1 MTSSQGPGTTD
12 AGRARNNSVPGVY
25 ARLGVK
31 PIINAGSWL
40 TALGGS
46 LMAPEVLRAME
57 EASTA
62 FVDLRALQT
71 AAGEVLARACG
82 AEAGFV
88 TGGAAASNVLMAAA
102 CMTGDDP
109 SKIDRLPDANGMKN
123 EVVLFDGHGN
133 HYDSN
138 YEIAGATIVRWGS
151 SGPEDSEESATGSIQ
166 DQLGEAFSDQT
177 CAMAW
182 IAAPFMRDPM
192 PFKEAAAIA
201 REHGIPIIVD
211 AAAEVPPAD
220 NLTRFISEGA
230 DMVGYSGGKGIGGP
244 QGSGMLVGREDLIA
258 AAYENHLNSRGT
270 RAGVGRSAKAS
281 KEDIVGLVTALQI
294 FTDSD
299 HEAVRA
305 GWRAGAEH
313 IVKHLKGI
321 EGLAIVLEDG
331 DPNRQGPQAVIYF
344 ESDWDGPDSG
354 EVRAALLAGDP
365 AIHVGAGVYGDEI
378 NIVMVNVQQGEER
391 IIADRLE
398 EILVEK
404 AKRQPII

>member
-1 MTSSQGPGTTD
+1 MTSSQGSNGEI
-12 AGRARNNSVPGVY
+12 PGVY

-46 LMAPEVLRAME
+46 LMAPEVLRAMQ

-62 FVDLRALQT
+62 FVDLRALQI
-71 AAGEVLARACG
+71 AAGEVLSRACG

-102 CMTGDDP
+102 CMTGNDP
-109 SKIDRLPDANGMKN
+109 ARIDRLPDSSGMKN
-123 EVVLFDGHGN
+123 EVVLFNGHRN

-138 YEIAGATIVRWGS
+138 YEIAGATIVPWGFA
-151 SGPEDSEESATGSIQ
+151 GNGKTYQLEEAIT
-166 DQLGEAFSDQT
+166 EQT

-182 IAAPFMRDPM
+182 ISAPFMRHPM
-192 PFKEAAAIA
+192 PFSEAARIA
-201 REHGIPIIVD
+201 HDKGVPVIVD
-211 AAAEVPPAD
+211 AAAEVPPPE
-220 NLTRFISEGA
+220 NLTRFVSEGA

-244 QGSGMLVGREDLIA
+244 QGTGLLVGRRDLVE

-281 KEDIVGLVTALQI
+281 KEDIAGLVTALQM
-294 FTDSD
+294 FTDTD
-299 HEAVRA
+299 HEAVWA
-305 GWRAGAEH
+305 GWRVQAKH
-313 IVKHLKGI
+313 IVGRLRDI
-321 EGLAIVLEDG
+321 PGLRVVLEDG

-344 ESDWDGPDSG
+344 ERGWDGPDPDA
-354 EVRAALLAGDP
+354 VRSALRGGDP
-365 AIHVGAGVYGDEI
+365 AIHVGAGGYGNEI
-378 NIVMVNVQQGEER
+378 NVVMVNVQPGEER

-398 EILVEK
+398 EILSGSS
-404 AKRQPII
+404 

>member
-1 MTSSQGPGTTD
+1 VTSSQRPGSSD
-12 AGRARNNSVPGVY
+12 AGRALGNTVPGVY

-46 LMAPEVLRAME
+46 LMAPEILRAME

-102 CMTGDDP
+102 CMAGDDP
-109 SKIDRLPDANGMKN
+109 LKIDRLPDSSGMKN
-123 EVVLFDGHGN
+123 EVILFDGHGN

-138 YEIAGATIVRWGS
+138 YEIAGATIVRWGPS
-151 SGPEDSEESATGSIQ
+151 DPSDSGDFTTDGNPSRLE
-166 DQLGEAFSDQT
+166 EAFSNQS

-201 REHGIPIIVD
+201 REHGVPVIVD

-244 QGSGMLVGREDLIA
+244 QGSGMLVGRKDLVL

-294 FTDSD
+294 FTDTD
-299 HEAVRA
+299 HEAVWA

-313 IVKHLKGI
+313 IVERLRGI
-321 EGLAIVLEDG
+321 DGLRIILEDG

-344 ESDWDGPDSG
+344 ESNWDGPAPD

-365 AIHVGAGVYGDEI
+365 AIHVGAAGYDDEI
-378 NIVMVNVQQGEER
+378 NIVMVNVQSGEER

-398 EILVEK
+398 EILVEEN
-404 AKRQPII
+404 

>member
-1 MTSSQGPGTTD
+1 MTSSQMPGSSD
-12 AGRARNNSVPGVY
+12 AGRALSDSIPGVY
-25 ARLGVK
+25 ARLGVR

-62 FVDLRALQT
+62 FIDLRALQT

-109 SKIDRLPDANGMKN
+109 SKIDRLPDSSGMKN
-123 EVVLFDGHGN
+123 EVVLFNGHEN

-138 YEIAGATIVRWGS
+138 YEASGATIVRWGS
-151 SGPEDSEESATGSIQ
+151 FCPENSGDSATDSIQ
-166 DQLGEAFSDQT
+166 AQLEQAFSDQT

-182 IAAPFMRDPM
+182 VSAPFMRDPM

-201 REHGIPIIVD
+201 RERAIPVIVD
-211 AAAEVPPAD
+211 AAAEVPPAE
-220 NLTRFISEGA
+220 NLTRFINDGA

-244 QGSGMLVGREDLIA
+244 QGSGILVGREDLVL

-270 RAGVGRSAKAS
+270 RAGIGRSSKAS
-281 KEDIVGLVTALQI
+281 KEDIVGLVTAIQI
-294 FTDSD
+294 FTDAD
-299 HEAVRA
+299 HESVWA

-313 IVKHLKGI
+313 IVERLKGI
-321 EGLAIVLEDG
+321 DGLRIALEDG

-344 ESDWDGPDSG
+344 ESVWDGPNPG

-365 AIHVGAGVYGDEI
+365 AIHVGEGGYGDEI
-378 NIVMVNVQQGEER
+378 NIVMVNVQSGEER

-398 EILVEK
+398 EILVEEN
-404 AKRQPII
+404 

>member
-1 MTSSQGPGTTD
+1 MTSSHGP
-12 AGRARNNSVPGVY
+12 VPGVY

-46 LMAPEVLRAME
+46 LMSPEVLRAMQ

-62 FVDLRALQT
+62 FVDLHALQL
-71 AAGEVLARACG
+71 AAGEVLARASG

-102 CMTGDDP
+102 CMAGDDP
-109 SKIDRLPDANGMKN
+109 SKIDRLPDSRGMKN
-123 EVVLFDGHGN
+123 ELVLFDGHRN

-138 YEIAGATIVRWGS
+138 YEIAGATIVPWGFA
-151 SGPEDSEESATGSIQ
+151 GNGKPYQLEEAIN
-166 DQLGEAFSDQT
+166 ERT

-182 IAAPFMRDPM
+182 IEAPFMKHPM
-192 PFKEAAAIA
+192 PFAEAAQIA
-201 REHGIPIIVD
+201 HGREVPVIVD

-220 NLTRFISEGA
+220 NLTRFISDGA

-244 QGSGMLVGREDLIA
+244 QGSGMLVGRNDLVA
-258 AAYENHLNSRGT
+258 AAYENHLNSCGT

-281 KEDIVGLVTALQI
+281 KEDIVGFVTALQM
-294 FTDSD
+294 FTDTD
-299 HEAVRA
+299 HEAVWA

-313 IVKHLKGI
+313 IVDRLRGI
-321 EGLAIVLEDG
+321 DGLRVVLEDG

-344 ESDWDGPDSG
+344 EHGWDGPDPG
-354 EVRAALLAGDP
+354 EVRAALRAVDP
-365 AIHVGAGVYGDEI
+365 AIHVGAGGYGDEI
-378 NIVMVNVQQGEER
+378 NIVMVNVQPGEER
-391 IIADRLE
+391 IIADRLRE
-398 EILVEK
+398 VLSG
-404 AKRQPII
+404 PN

>member
-1 MTSSQGPGTTD
+1 MSSQRPDWSD
-12 AGRARNNSVPGVY
+12 AGRGRGKTVPGVY

-71 AAGEVLARACG
+71 AVGDVLARACG

-102 CMTGDDP
+102 CMAGDDP
-109 SKIDRLPDANGMKN
+109 SKIDRLPDSSGMKN

-151 SGPEDSEESATGSIQ
+151 FDPSDSEDSRDSATVSIH
-166 DQLGEAFSDQT
+166 DQLEEAFSDQT

-192 PFKEAAAIA
+192 PFKEAAGIA
-201 REHGIPIIVD
+201 REHGIPVIVD

-220 NLTRFISEGA
+220 NLTRFINEGA

-244 QGSGMLVGREDLIA
+244 QGSGMLVGREMLVA
-258 AAYENHLNSRGT
+258 AAYENHLNSRGM

-299 HEAVRA
+299 HEAVWA
-305 GWRAGAEH
+305 GWRAGAQY
-313 IVKHLKGI
+313 IVKRLGNI
-321 EGLAIVLEDG
+321 NGLRIVLEDG

-344 ESDWDGPDSG
+344 ESDWAGPTPD
-354 EVRAALLAGDP
+354 EVRKALLAGDP
-365 AIHVGAGVYGDEI
+365 PIHVGAGGYGDEI
-378 NIVMVNVQQGEER
+378 NIVMVNVQSGEER

-398 EILVEK
+398 EILAYEN
-404 AKRQPII
+404 

>member
-1 MTSSQGPGTTD
+1 VTSSQAPGSSD
-12 AGRARNNSVPGVY
+12 SGRAQGKAVPGVY

-62 FVDLRALQT
+62 FVDLRALQA

-82 AEAGFV
+82 AESGFV
-88 TGGAAASNVLMAAA
+88 TGGAAASNLLMAAA

-109 SKIDRLPDANGMKN
+109 SKIDQLPNSSGMKN

-151 SGPEDSEESATGSIQ
+151 SGPDDSGGSGTGSIQ
-166 DQLGEAFSDQT
+166 DQLEAAFSDQT

-201 REHGIPIIVD
+201 RELGIPVIVD

-220 NLTRFISEGA
+220 NLTRFITEGA

-244 QGSGMLVGREDLIA
+244 QGSGMLVGREDLVL

-313 IVKHLKGI
+313 IVERLGNI
-321 EGLAIVLEDG
+321 DGLRIVLEDG

-344 ESDWDGPDSG
+344 ESDWDGPDPG
-354 EVRAALLAGDP
+354 DVRAALLAGDP
-365 AIHVGAGVYGDEI
+365 AIHVGAGGYGDEI
-378 NIVMVNVQQGEER
+378 NIVMVNVQSGEER
-391 IIADRLE
+391 IIAERLE
-398 EILVEK
+398 EILVEEN
-404 AKRQPII
+404 

>member
-1 MTSSQGPGTTD
+1 
-12 AGRARNNSVPGVY
+12 VY

-62 FVDLRALQT
+62 FVELRALQA

-109 SKIDRLPDANGMKN
+109 SKIDRLPDSSGMKN

-151 SGPEDSEESATGSIQ
+151 SGPGDSGGPGNSGNSATDGSPAR
-166 DQLGEAFSDQT
+166 LEEAFSDQT
-177 CAMAW
+177 AAMAW

-201 REHGIPIIVD
+201 RDHGVPVIVD

-244 QGSGMLVGREDLIA
+244 QGSGILVGREKLVA

-313 IVKHLKGI
+313 IVERLGHI
-321 EGLAIVLEDG
+321 DGLRIVLEDG

-344 ESDWDGPDSG
+344 ESSWDGPGPG

-365 AIHVGAGVYGDEI
+365 AIHVGAGGYGDEI
-378 NIVMVNVQQGEER
+378 NIVMVNVQSGEER

-398 EILVEK
+398 EILAEEN
-404 AKRQPII
+404 

>member
-1 MTSSQGPGTTD
+1 
-12 AGRARNNSVPGVY
+12 
-25 ARLGVK
+25 
-31 PIINAGSWL
+31 
-40 TALGGS
+40 
-46 LMAPEVLRAME
+46 
-57 EASTA
+57 
-62 FVDLRALQT
+62 
-71 AAGEVLARACG
+71 
-82 AEAGFV
+82 
-88 TGGAAASNVLMAAA
+88 
-102 CMTGDDP
+102 MTGDDP
-109 SKIDRLPDANGMKN
+109 SRIDRLPDSSGMKN

-151 SGPEDSEESATGSIQ
+151 PSPSDSENSGDSGDSAKGSIQ
-166 DQLGEAFSDQT
+166 DQLEEAFSDQT

-201 REHGIPIIVD
+201 RERGILVIVD

-220 NLTRFISEGA
+220 NLTRFITEGA

-244 QGSGMLVGREDLIA
+244 QGSGMLVGREELVL

-270 RAGVGRSAKAS
+270 RAGVGRSAEAS

-299 HEAVRA
+299 HEAVWA

-313 IVKHLKGI
+313 ILERLKSI
-321 EGLAIVLEDG
+321 DGLRIVLEDG

-344 ESDWDGPDSG
+344 ESDWDGPDPG

-365 AIHVGAGVYGDEI
+365 AIHVGAGGYGDEI
-378 NIVMVNVQQGEER
+378 NIVMVNVQPGEER

-398 EILVEK
+398 EILVEEN
-404 AKRQPII
+404 